1 MVVLCQLIPGHCLLS
16 LASDTSYFSSGHC
29 TSKLAKYDYSKSQL
43 FIFMCFY
50 ARTVWTEKPTQ
61 SLIVPYQLL
70 IADNKW
76 IFFAS
81 GVSVETET
89 SSDTSVIFSTKEGDC
104 SEALELTITEVNFE
118 TLFTQ
123 QDSKKHYIYVTNM
136 VSDEKETQLR
146 AT

>member
-1 MVVLCQLIPGHCLLS
+1 M
-16 LASDTSYFSSGHC
+16 
-29 TSKLAKYDYSKSQL
+29 
-43 FIFMCFY
+43 
-50 ARTVWTEKPTQ
+50 
-61 SLIVPYQLL
+61 
-70 IADNKW
+70 
-76 IFFAS
+76 
-81 GVSVETET
+81 ETET